1 MQERLQKVIAQ
12 SGVCSRRKA
21 EELILAGKVKVNGK
35 TVTILGT
42 KVDSSDRIMVDG
54 ELLSKEEKVYYVL
67 NKPKGCVTT
76 VKDDKDRDTV
86 MNYVPQGARVF
97 PVGRLD
103 YDTSGVLLMTNDGSF
118 ANKMTH
124 PRYHLPKTY
133 EINLQGMLSEEDVK
147 KLRRGFKY
155 ENEKFAPAK
164 VFIKN
169 KDYSRDRMLLD
180 LTIYEGHNHQVKKMM
195 EALGHHVRRLH
206 RSRFGFITVED
217 LKPGECRRLKPFD
230 VRKLI
235 ALSEEKSA

>member
-35 TVTILGT
+35 TVSILGT
-42 KVDSSDRIMVDG
+42 KVYPSDRIMVDG
-54 ELLSKEEKVYYVL
+54 QLLSKEEKVYYVL

-76 VKDDKDRDTV
+76 AKDDKDRKTV
-86 MNYVPQGARVF
+86 MDYVPSGARLF

-103 YDTSGVLLMTNDGSF
+103 YDTSGVLLMTNDGAF

-124 PRYHLPKTY
+124 PLYHLPKTY
-133 EINLQGMLSEEDVK
+133 EINLQGILSDEDVK
-147 KLRRGFKY
+147 KLRRGFTH
-155 ENEKFAPAK
+155 NGEKFASAK

-169 KDYSRDRMLLD
+169 TDFARDRMLLD
-180 LTIYEGHNHQVKKMM
+180 LTIYEGHNHQVKNMM
-195 EALGHHVRRLH
+195 AALGHQVRRLH
-206 RSRFGFITVED
+206 RSRFGFVTVDD
-217 LKPGECRRLKPFD
+217 LRPGECRRLKPYD

-235 ALSEEKSA
+235 AMSEEKN